1 MKEDCGDRSVEK
13 DYAIKDGNES
23 MEDLSAAITDTSA
36 GIESATAKIEDVS
49 TNISATESELGTAI
63 AFRKKEDE
71 EFVNQEKELL
81 ETTREFEGATTSIK
95 NSLSFVRFRSGKV
108 GQAKREALN
117 ALVAGLGRLVEASL
131 WRIIIAVRRSR
142 SRFNVKW

>member
-1 MKEDCGDRSVEK
+1 MEELST
-13 DYAIKDGNES
+13 AIKD
-23 MEDLSAAITDTSA
+23 ISA

-95 NSLSFVRFRSGKV
+95 NSLSFFSS
-108 GQAKREALN
+108 A
-117 ALVAGLGRLVEASL
+117 
-131 WRIIIAVRRSR
+131 AVRWGRQNARRSMR
-142 SRFNVKW
+142 LSLVLDG

>member
-1 MKEDCGDRSVEK
+1 
-13 DYAIKDGNES
+13 

-95 NSLSFVRFRSGKV
+95 KSL
-108 GQAKREALN
+108 GQAEREALN
-117 ALVAGLGRLVEASL
+117 ALVAGLGRLVDASF
-131 WRIIIAVRRSR
+131 WRISIAERS
-142 SRFNVKW
+142 

>member
-1 MKEDCGDRSVEK
+1 MDELST
-13 DYAIKDGNES
+13 AIKD
-23 MEDLSAAITDTSA
+23 ISA

-81 ETTREFEGATTSIK
+81 ETTREFDATTSTQ
-95 NSLSFVRFRSGKV
+95 NNLSFVQFRSGKV
-108 GQAKREALN
+108 GPAKREALN
-117 ALVAGLGRLVEASL
+117 ALVAGLGRLVEASF
-131 WRIIIAVRRSR
+131 WRIIISYILIPLY
-142 SRFNVKW
+142 SCTLILLYS

>member
-1 MKEDCGDRSVEK
+1 MEELST
-13 DYAIKDGNES
+13 AIKD
-23 MEDLSAAITDTSA
+23 ISA

-95 NSLSFVRFRSGKV
+95 NSLSFVQLRSGKV

-117 ALVAGLGRLVEASL
+117 ALVAGLGRLVEASF
-131 WRIIIAVRRSR
+131 WRIIISYTLIPLY
-142 SRFNVKW
+142 SCILILLYS

>member
-1 MKEDCGDRSVEK
+1 MDELST
-13 DYAIKDGNES
+13 AIKD
-23 MEDLSAAITDTSA
+23 ISA
-36 GIESATAKIEDVS
+36 GIESATAKIEYVS
-49 TNISATESELGTAI
+49 TNISATESELSTAI

-95 NSLSFVRFRSGKV
+95 NSLSFVQFRSGKV

-117 ALVAGLGRLVEASL
+117 ALVAGLGRLVEASF
-131 WRIIIAVRRSR
+131 WRIIISYILIPLY
-142 SRFNVKW
+142 SCTLILLYS

>member
-1 MKEDCGDRSVEK
+1 MDELST
-13 DYAIKDGNES
+13 AIKD
-23 MEDLSAAITDTSA
+23 ISA

-49 TNISATESELGTAI
+49 TNISATESELSTAI

-95 NSLSFVRFRSGKV
+95 NSLSFVQFRSGKV

-117 ALVAGLGRLVEASL
+117 ALVAGLGRLVEASF
-131 WRIIIAVRRSR
+131 WRIIISYILIPLY
-142 SRFNVKW
+142 SCTLILLCS

>member
-1 MKEDCGDRSVEK
+1 MDELST
-13 DYAIKDGNES
+13 AIKD
-23 MEDLSAAITDTSA
+23 ISA

-81 ETTREFEGATTSIK
+81 ETTREFDATTSTQ
-95 NSLSFVRFRSGKV
+95 NNLSFVQFRSGKV
-108 GQAKREALN
+108 GPAKREALN
-117 ALVAGLGRLVEASL
+117 ALVAGLGRLVEASF
-131 WRIIIAVRRSR
+131 WRIIISYILIPLY
-142 SRFNVKW
+142 SCTLILLYSETLIPL